1 MEAKNGIS
9 RKGRWGLA
17 NKIEG
22 KSAKLLTPTVLS
34 FPHYIYIMEY
44 MYISYARK

>member
-1 MEAKNGIS
+1 MEAVEKAGGAWQKN
-9 RKGRWGLA
+9 RR
-17 NKIEG
+17 

-34 FPHYIYIMEY
+34 FPHYIYIMEF